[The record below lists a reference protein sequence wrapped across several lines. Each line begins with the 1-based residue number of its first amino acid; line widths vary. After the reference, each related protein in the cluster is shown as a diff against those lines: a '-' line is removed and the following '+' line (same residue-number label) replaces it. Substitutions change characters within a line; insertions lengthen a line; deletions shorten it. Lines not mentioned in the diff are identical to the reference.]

1 MKEEYFLELMNLARK
16 ASAKNEVPVS
26 ALIVKNDKI
35 IAKSYN
41 TRHKKNNVSNHA
53 EIMCINKAA
62 KKLKDWRLMDC
73 DLYVTLKPCNMCTE
87 FIKQSRIR
95 NVFYILDKPVD
106 KKEYYRTKIA
116 KTNIRT
122 FETEYAQYLQDFF
135 KNKRDKKRHIWYNLV
150 GD

>member
-1 MKEEYFLELMNLARK
+1 MKEEYFIELMNLAKK
-16 ASAKNEVPVS
+16 AAAKNEVPVS
-26 ALIVKNDKI
+26 ALIVQNDKI
-35 IAKSYN
+35 ISKAYN

-62 KKLKDWRLMDC
+62 KKLKDWRLDDC

-87 FIKQSRIR
+87 LIKQSRIR

-116 KTNIRT
+116 KANIRMY
-122 FETEYAQYLQDFF
+122 ETQYGHYLQEFF
-135 KNKRDKKRHIWYNLV
+135 KNKRDKKKHI
-150 GD
+150 